1 MRELRQT
8 IEGSERVGVLDD
20 LGGEYP
26 VTPGELDAIEAFLM
40 PLVEGLLQKEN
51 RDAGPADSAAPQN
64 LAPV

>member
-8 IEGSERVGVLDD
+8 KGDQPVEVLDD

-26 VTPGELDAIEAFLM
+26 VTPSELDAIEAFLL

-51 RDAGPADSAAPQN
+51 RDARPADPAAPQN